1 MCFIIS
7 KYEKYE
13 NTTLENFSRGQ
24 DYFRRYSQKKE
35 MLLLTL
41 PKKTG
46 SGLGKESGVMDRPRG
61 VAGISSDISK
71 FRTYQEWP
79 FSETIWK
86 LGL

>member
-1 MCFIIS
+1 
-7 KYEKYE
+7 
-13 NTTLENFSRGQ
+13 
-24 DYFRRYSQKKE
+24 
-35 MLLLTL
+35 MLLLAL

-71 FRTYQEWP
+71 FRTYQKWP
-79 FSETIWK
+79 FSETILK